1 MAFDWEHV
9 EAIRAEQDSARN
21 RRDLNTLPTDEVSNE
36 IYNSPSGRNAKVPG
50 LDHWEQMI
58 HKVRTQLIDYIIE
71 HGLVQG
77 FEYDGINEPIK
88 NGKIVITAEMLK
100 RVTDRFGYFREKE
113 TLELIEKYLPEHHYV
128 ADENYVHTDNNYT
141 DAEKTKLE
149 GIADGAE
156 VNRVISVLFNGVE
169 TIDPETRIA
178 TITITPADV
187 KAWYEK
193 NPDTNVFTDAEK
205 AKLESININELSN
218 KVEDVT
224 LDGETVVRNKVA
236 ILTAK
241 KIKDSYE
248 SNADTN
254 AFTDADK
261 ALVEQVLPELQKGVN
276 QHEQRIDTLEKSQIT
291 QDAEIKD
298 AKDSISELG
307 DEVNSVAGR
316 VTTLEASQKVQD
328 EEISNLKAKDTTQ
341 DGRLEALETSEATQ
355 DADILQLKED
365 VKNAGKVNDVQVDG
379 KSVLDPTTKVANI
392 TGLAKASDIPDVSP
406 FVPYTGADKAVDLG
420 EHDFTARNMTAS
432 FAGQSITV
440 GADGINTTEKNIQFI
455 GSLGDPVTLSIND
468 PTNDEHA
475 ATKKYVDTK
484 IAEVPSV
491 DTSNLVPYSGA
502 TKDVNIGNHSLV
514 VATTKQRDLT
524 TKTESYSLNANVG
537 ADELKYPG
545 VLIEAKKVVL
555 YPNADAP
562 DTQIMRMDI
571 APSSLSILARTET
584 SRGVRTDKVIELT
597 KEGLKVKSVD
607 NSILITDASIKEL
620 ADPVD
625 DRDAT
630 NKKYVD
636 ESIAAIPEVDVS
648 NLVPYT
654 GATKDVDLNQHKIK
668 AGDLLRL
675 GTDSTNVYLSTN
687 GITVN
692 GTTTPF
698 NFRLNADN
706 NNFAFYGNNAE
717 PISPIIGEPMAD
729 NQAATKKYVDEKIH
743 VSNVYSYFENVA
755 PSNTWGGYDFNE
767 GPFMNIPWNDFLGAT
782 VWVLQ
787 GKGAVEIAE
796 LSVDLKWIPVN
807 SVEKFGGLRCYHK
820 VTSSGPT
827 SFTIFAKITY
837 RK

>member
-88 NGKIVITAEMLK
+88 NGKIVLTAEMLQ
-100 RVTDRFGYFREKE
+100 RVTDRFGYFKEKE
-113 TLELIEKYLPEHHYV
+113 TLEFIEKYLPEHHYV
-128 ADENYVHTDNNYT
+128 ADENYVHTDNNYA

-156 VNRVISVLFNGVE
+156 VNKVISVLFNGVE
-169 TIDPETRIA
+169 SIDPETRVA

-187 KAWYEK
+187 KAWYEQ

-291 QDAEIKD
+291 QDAEIED
-298 AKDSISELG
+298 AKNSITELG

-328 EEISNLKAKDTTQ
+328 GEISDLKAKDTAQ
-341 DGRLEALETSEATQ
+341 DGRLDALETWKGATDTTLTELSEKNATQDEEISKLKEKSTSQDGEISNIKTKDTEQDGRLDALETSEETQ
-355 DADILQLKED
+355 DADIAQLKKD
-365 VKNAGKVNDVQVDG
+365 VKNAGKVDDVTVG
-379 KSVLDPTTKVANI
+379 GISVVEDKVA
-392 TGLAKASDIPDVSP
+392 KIPTIPS
-406 FVPYTGADKAVDLG
+406 AD
-420 EHDFTARNMTAS
+420 
-432 FAGQSITV
+432 
-440 GADGINTTEKNIQFI
+440 
-455 GSLGDPVTLSIND
+455 
-468 PTNDEHA
+468 
-475 ATKKYVDTK
+475 
-484 IAEVPSV
+484 
-491 DTSNLVPYSGA
+491 NLVPYSGA
-502 TKDVNIGNHSLV
+502 TKDVNIGNHKLLINTTGSISGIPSSAEIHV
-514 VATTKQRDLT
+514 GKFEQGESNIVPGIKINAKAEGTAGGATVNQSTDIALM
-524 TKTESYSLNANVG
+524 
-537 ADELKYPG
+537 PG
-545 VLIEAKKVVL
+545 VIGITITGNTGDDDEKIGL
-555 YPNADAP
+555 
-562 DTQIMRMDI
+562 RMDSTGI
-571 APSSLSILARTET
+571 TVGEASGKPPTVKISPKKITGLSAPVTNDSA
-584 SRGVRTDKVIELT
+584 
-597 KEGLKVKSVD
+597 
-607 NSILITDASIKEL
+607 A
-620 ADPVD
+620 
-625 DRDAT
+625 

-820 VTSSGPT
+820 VTSSRPT